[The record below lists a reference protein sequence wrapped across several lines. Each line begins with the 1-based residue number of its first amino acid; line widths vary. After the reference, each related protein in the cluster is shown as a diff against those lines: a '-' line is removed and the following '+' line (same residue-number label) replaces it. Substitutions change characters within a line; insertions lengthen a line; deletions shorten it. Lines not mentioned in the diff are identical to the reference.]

1 MADEKL
7 TQLTPLDAFATGDLL
22 YVVDDPAGTPVSKKA
37 TIEQVQDYVEGAANT
52 FTAKQ
57 TIDLSGEQLALG
69 GTNTGVMSFAGSS
82 SGKVTVQAA
91 SAAGTYTLTLPTSDG
106 DSGQFLQTDGSG
118 VLSWDDAPV
127 TSPAGSDTQLQFN
140 DAGSFGGDA
149 GLTFDKTSNALTI
162 GAGSLKMTGSSSG
175 TVTIQPAAAA
185 GTYSLT
191 LPTSDGDSGQFLKTD
206 GSGVLSWD
214 APAVVTPGGSDTQV
228 QFNDGGAFGADG
240 GFTFNKTAK
249 TLTLGGAT
257 VTTSS
262 PVLDLSQTWNNGA
275 VTFTGL
281 KFNATDTASAAG
293 SLLMDLQ
300 VGGSSRFSVSKTG
313 ILTMP
318 AANIAA
324 NGDVTARSYVLTG
337 GNVFFTGGP
346 GLVNFFNTAAIGWRN
361 ISSLRLGFAD
371 TSASATVTITIAAPG
386 VVTWTNHGLS
396 TGSPVI
402 FSTTGAL
409 PTGITAGTTYYAV
422 VVDANSFQIATSFAN
437 AIAAT
442 PTVVTTSGSQS
453 GTHAG
458 RRGAAAQTFGVQD
471 VLSTGSPGLENIDGA
486 DFVIRGS
493 RSIGNKP
500 GGSIVFQVAPAGAS
514 GTAQNALATAL
525 TIDSSL
531 NTTVANNLTAVRLI
545 ATGANSSLS
554 TTYFGS
560 KVNIQGIINGISLAS
575 DSFYAFH
582 NAAAITGTVDLILA
596 RDAANTLAQRN
607 GTNAQTFRVYNTF
620 TDASN
625 YERGKIEWA
634 SNVLR
639 IGTENAGTGTA
650 RNLAF
655 QVGGTDRLD
664 FGISVA
670 GYWSYPSNTTSK
682 TGFIATNANSS
693 GASSFAAYKNGS
705 LLTNCEFGYWNSTRS
720 PYGAIVSDCG
730 YIYANSANGFV
741 IAQDNGPI
749 VFAVSSGSPVERVR
763 ITTAGLVTFG
773 GITSSFPALKRSSAS
788 LIVRLADDTANAALE
803 SASLKTDAPTGGTS
817 GTWKLGVRVAA
828 TTLLDTTQY
837 IEVDIGGTLYKVALV
852 TT

>member
-7 TQLTPLDAFATGDLL
+7 TQLTSLDAFATGDLL

-37 TIEQVQDYVEGAANT
+37 TIQQVQDYVEGAANT

-118 VLSWDDAPV
+118 VLSWDDAPA

-175 TVTIQPAAAA
+175 TVTLQPAAAA

-191 LPTSDGDSGQFLKTD
+191 LPTTDGDAGQFLKTD

-228 QFNDGGAFGADG
+228 QFNDGGAFGADS

-257 VTTSS
+257 VTASS
-262 PVLDLSQTWNNGA
+262 PVLDLSQTWDNGA

-300 VGGSSRFSVSKTG
+300 RNGASAFKIDKSINNFSLSVSASQ
-313 ILTMP
+313 LT
-318 AANIAA
+318 
-324 NGDVTARSYVLTG
+324 
-337 GNVFFTGGP
+337 
-346 GLVNFFNTAAIGWRN
+346 
-361 ISSLRLGFAD
+361 
-371 TSASATVTITIAAPG
+371 
-386 VVTWTNHGLS
+386 
-396 TGSPVI
+396 
-402 FSTTGAL
+402 
-409 PTGITAGTTYYAV
+409 ITAGQTFTNLVSAFGFNIVGTTAQYSINNDVLITRRAAANWRLGN
-422 VVDANSFQIATSFAN
+422 VDA
-437 AIAAT
+437 AA
-442 PTVVTTSGSQS
+442 PV
-453 GTHAG
+453 
-458 RRGAAAQTFGVQD
+458 AQTLSVQSVVAGTTNTAGANFTID
-471 VLSTGSPGLENIDGA
+471 ASQGTGSA
-486 DFVIRGS
+486 A
-493 RSIGNKP
+493 
-500 GGSIVFQVAPAGAS
+500 GGSIVLRVAPAGAS

-525 TIDSSL
+525 TIDSTRLATFAGSVTVPAGS
-531 NTTVANNLTAVRLI
+531 NSAPSIWFAGASTTGFFASFTNAISAAVSGTNSFQI
-545 ATGANSSLS
+545 ASTGVQVNSGMFIGFNSNSSIS
-554 TTYFGS
+554 SATDTTLY
-560 KVNIQGIINGISLAS
+560 
-575 DSFYAFH
+575 
-582 NAAAITGTVDLILA
+582 
-596 RDAANTLAQRN
+596 RDAANTLALRN

-620 TDASN
+620 TSATN
-625 YERGKIEWA
+625 FERANIFWD
-634 SNVLR
+634 SNVLK
-639 IGTENAGTGTA
+639 IGTEKGSAGGTA
-650 RNLAF
+650 RALELQTDGTTRLTIGTTGAAFNDTVASGVALAVTAQNAAGREVIFRGRVATSGNSVFNIYNGTSSDSVFIPAFAGYFDTLSSRESLAF
-655 QVGGTDRLD
+655 NGLVSSSTDGSNSSAM
-664 FGISVA
+664 GIISFTAARTDSSSDPINGNFTDIQNRNIFSVA
-670 GYWSYPSNTTSK
+670 YKAGVSSEADLSILVKAGGRVWFPP
-682 TGFIATNANSS
+682 GFIALGS
-693 GASSFAAYKNGS
+693 G
-705 LLTNCEFGYWNSTRS
+705 T
-720 PYGAIVSDCG
+720 
-730 YIYANSANGFV
+730 
-741 IAQDNGPI
+741 
-749 VFAVSSGSPVERVR
+749 
-763 ITTAGLVTFG
+763 
-773 GITSSFPALKRSSAS
+773 TSSFPALKRSSTS
-788 LIVRLADDTANAALE
+788 IIVRLADDSANAPLE

-828 TTLLDTTQY
+828 TTLLDATQY